1 MLLFSLC
8 ANDKVKN
15 LDIEKLIDY
24 VDVCKVPKFPYS
36 GDYLKNHGYETGPSM
51 GRKLKTLEEKWIEN
65 KFILDQKI
73 VEKSLRKNKEN

>member
-1 MLLFSLC
+1 
-8 ANDKVKN
+8 
-15 LDIEKLIDY
+15 
-24 VDVCKVPKFPYS
+24 
-36 GDYLKNHGYETGPSM
+36 M